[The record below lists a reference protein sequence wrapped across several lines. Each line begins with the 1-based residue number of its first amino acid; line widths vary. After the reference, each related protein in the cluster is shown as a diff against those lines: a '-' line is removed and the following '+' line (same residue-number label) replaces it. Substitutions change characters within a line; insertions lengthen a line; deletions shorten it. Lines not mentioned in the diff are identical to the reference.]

1 MEEASRERTS
11 NRGRRV
17 RRRRHRSRFAGLK
30 RQLQPA
36 WYEIRSIVRST
47 AYRWILGTA
56 VALGLLIWLAE
67 IVLPSSNPDRY
78 RPGQQGYRP
87 GQQGR
92 LAR

>member
-36 WYEIRSIVRST
+36 WYEIRTIVRST

-56 VALGLLIWLAE
+56 VVLGLLIWLAG
-67 IVLPSSNPDRY
+67 IVLPSSDPDR
-78 RPGQQGYRP
+78 YRP

>member
-30 RQLQPA
+30 RQLKPA
-36 WYEIRSIVRST
+36 WYEIRSIVRSST

-78 RPGQQGYRP
+78 RPGQQG
-87 GQQGR
+87 R

>member
-1 MEEASRERTS
+1 MEEASRQSTS

-36 WYEIRSIVRST
+36 WYEIRTIVRNS
-47 AYRWILGTA
+47 AYRLTLVTA
-56 VALGLLIWLAE
+56 VSMGLLIWLAG
-67 IVLPSSNPDRY
+67 IVLPSSDPDRY
-78 RPGQQGYRP
+78 RPS
-87 GQQGR
+87 QQGR

>member
-1 MEEASRERTS
+1 MGEASRQPIN
-11 NRGRRV
+11 NRRRRV

-56 VALGLLIWLAE
+56 VALGLLSWLAG
-67 IVLPSSNPDRY
+67 IVLPSSDPDR
-78 RPGQQGYRP
+78 YRP